1 MENNKVEIK
10 QLSEKNVAVV
20 SFTGN
25 YMGNAEVF
33 KGLFE
38 KLFAWAGPKG
48 LIGPNA
54 QFIASYQDDP
64 KVTPPEELVLDLAMT
79 IPEGTECDGEVVN
92 KTLAAGEY
100 AVMKAELTGP
110 EEYGPAWGEVV
121 KWMEE
126 NNYVVDMSRPS
137 YEIYLNNPEDHPE
150 KHHILEI
157 CMSVKTKE

>member
-10 QLSEKNVAVV
+10 QLPEKNVAVV
-20 SFTGN
+20 TFVGN

-33 KGLFE
+33 KGLFD
-38 KLFAWAGPKG
+38 K
-48 LIGPNA
+48 LIGWAAPQGLMGPEA
-54 QFIASYQDDP
+54 SFIASYQDDP
-64 KVTPPEELVLDLAMT
+64 KTIPPDELVLDLCMT
-79 IPEGTECDGEVVN
+79 ISEGTECEGDVVN
-92 KTLAAGEY
+92 KTLAGGEY
-100 AVMKAELTGP
+100 AVMQAELAGP